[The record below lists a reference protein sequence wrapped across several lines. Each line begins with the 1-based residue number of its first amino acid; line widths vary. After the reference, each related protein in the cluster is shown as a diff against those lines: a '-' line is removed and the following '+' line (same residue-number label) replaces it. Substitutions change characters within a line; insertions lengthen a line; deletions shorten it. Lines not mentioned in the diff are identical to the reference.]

1 MRDRLIYSFNLAVA
15 ILAVAASSYGQ
26 GTIRRAESVNPGA
39 SGFDTDRGGS
49 MATMTQRAV
58 LIDPNK
64 RLGVGDQVAIEII
77 EDREGPMSRLI
88 TATGDLEVPP
98 LDRVHVA
105 GKTTT
110 EAAAEIKRLL
120 EADYYY
126 HATVKLS
133 IDRVN
138 VAAALGK
145 IQISGEVGIPG
156 VLEFNLADPMTLSEA
171 ILKAGNFKDFADP
184 KKVRVTRNRNGS
196 KQEFVIDVK
205 AIQHEGAS
213 EKDIKLEDG
222 DRVFVQKVFIRW
234 H

>member
-1 MRDRLIYSFNLAVA
+1 MRDRLIHWISLAVA
-15 ILAVAASSYGQ
+15 LLVLPAGSIAQQPV
-26 GTIRRAESVNPGA
+26 RRAESVSPGA
-39 SGFDTDRGGS
+39 ALDSPSLGS
-49 MATMTQRAV
+49 MPGLTQRAV
-58 LIDPNK
+58 LVDPNK
-64 RLGVGDQVAIEII
+64 RLGVGDQVAIEIV
-77 EDREGPMSRLI
+77 EDREGPIARLI

-110 EAAAEIKRLL
+110 EAAADIKRLL

-156 VLEFNLADPMTLSEA
+156 VLEFNLADPMNLSEA

-184 KKVRVTRNRNGS
+184 KKVKVTRTKGGT
-196 KQEFVIDVK
+196 KQEFIVDVK
-205 AIQHEGAS
+205 AVQMGAAD
-213 EKDIKLEDG
+213 KDLRLEDG
-222 DRVFVQKVFIRW
+222 DRVFVPKVFIRW